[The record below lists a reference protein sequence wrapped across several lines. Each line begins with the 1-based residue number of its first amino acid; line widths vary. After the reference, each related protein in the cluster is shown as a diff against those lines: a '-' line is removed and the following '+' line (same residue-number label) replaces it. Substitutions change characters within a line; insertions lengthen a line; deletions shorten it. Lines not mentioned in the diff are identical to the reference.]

1 MLQAH
6 PYVFQVKHFSLAI
19 VDEASQIL
27 EPALI
32 GLLSSTQI
40 DRFVLIGDHKQLPAV
55 VQQDADGTLVDNPLL
70 QAIGIS
76 DCRQSFFQR
85 LYNWEVRQGRK
96 QFIGLLNHQGRM
108 HPEVALFANEHFY
121 ESQLQ
126 IVPRDHQLETRL
138 HYDVSPDDVLDRL
151 LADHR
156 VLFLPVVPAE
166 RPPSDKSNEAEARV
180 VAEIVRRLQRFYGDR
195 FDAATTVG
203 IIVPYRNQIATIRES
218 LAALS
223 VTLPISIDTV
233 ERYQGSQRDVIIYS
247 FTVSRYYQLDF
258 LTANTFMEDGHPI
271 DRKLNVALTRARQQT
286 IMVGNPD
293 ILRQNNLF
301 RQLIEQSLQTV
312 SI

>member
-1 MLQAH
+1 
-6 PYVFQVKHFSLAI
+6 
-19 VDEASQIL
+19 
-27 EPALI
+27 
-32 GLLSSTQI
+32 
-40 DRFVLIGDHKQLPAV
+40 
-55 VQQDADGTLVDNPLL
+55 
-70 QAIGIS
+70 
-76 DCRQSFFQR
+76 
-85 LYNWEVRQGRK
+85 
-96 QFIGLLNHQGRM
+96 M